1 MNASPLKEFFRSCY
15 KNINFMVGAAMLLSI
30 IVFAIFAERI
40 APYGFDENDIT
51 SQMQAPSAQ
60 HLLGTDK
67 MGRDLFSRIVYGTRI
82 TLKVALIGGSIE
94 LALGVIVGL
103 ICGFYGG
110 LIDKIMLFFAD
121 LTWCVPG
128 MIMALAVVT
137 IIGSNLTNAIIA
149 IALVNWAFMARTV
162 RAKTMS
168 LKNMAFIETGVAFG
182 ENEAAL
188 MFRYILPNIVPA
200 LIVLVSMALPGTIM
214 STTTL
219 SFLGVGSQPPS
230 PDWGLM
236 VSDGIT
242 YITRAP
248 WLAIYP
254 GLALVYTVL
263 SFAILGEGLRDL
275 LDPRMK
281 SQG

>member
-1 MNASPLKEFFRSCY
+1 MIGF
-15 KNINFMVGAAMLLSI
+15 VMLLS
-30 IVFAIFAERI
+30 VVVLAIFADQI
-40 APYGFDENDIT
+40 APYAYDGNNPLVK
-51 SQMQAPSAQ
+51 MQAPSAA
-60 HLLGTDK
+60 HILGTDNL
-67 MGRDLFSRIVYGTRI
+67 GRDLFSRIVYGTRI
-82 TLKVALIGGSIE
+82 TLKVALLGGSIQ
-94 LALGVIVGL
+94 LALGVVIGL
-103 ICGFYGG
+103 LCGYYGG
-110 LIDKIMLFFAD
+110 ALERGMLFLAD

-137 IIGSNLTNAIIA
+137 VLGYNLQNAIIA
-149 IALVNWAFMARTV
+149 IALVGWASMARTV

-168 LKNMAFIETGVAFG
+168 IKNMAFLETGVAFG
-182 ENEAAL
+182 ESDFAL

-200 LIVLVSMALPGTIM
+200 LIVMVSMALPGTIM

-219 SFLGVGSQPPS
+219 SFLGIGSQPPS

-248 WLAIYP
+248 WLAIFP
-254 GLALVYTVL
+254 GVALVYTVF

-281 SQG
+281 SK

>member
-15 KNINFMVGAAMLLSI
+15 KNINFMVGATMLLSI

-110 LIDKIMLFFAD
+110 LVDKIMLFFAD